1 MEGAVDRRQVGCY
14 HYDNMDDKGGV
25 MAQILVRELD
35 EEVVERLKRRARQ
48 DGRSLQSTV
57 KAILEKAA
65 HEPTVDIETA
75 RKICADF
82 RRRFKGRKF
91 PDTVALIRENRE
103 R

>member
-1 MEGAVDRRQVGCY
+1 
-14 HYDNMDDKGGV
+14 

-35 EEVVERLKRRARQ
+35 EKVVESLKRRARQ
-48 DGRSLQSTV
+48 DGRSLQSEV

-75 RKICADF
+75 RKMCQDF
-82 RRRFKGRKF
+82 RRRFKGRRF
-91 PDTVALIRENRE
+91 SDTVALIREDRE